1 MRAFTVVLPFL
12 LVVPLTALSAQ
23 QPPPVV
29 VGERVRITHHCNPKS
44 ADSTYPGCPRDS
56 GTFVKLAADSVIL
69 RVSDK
74 GDTLAVPLELVNRVE
89 VLWGEKRN
97 IIEGALWGLLGGAIL
112 GMAGDATCSDPF
124 CGGDFALIAAGV
136 FGAGGFAIGG
146 TIGAYVKSDVWEEVL
161 LSRLHVSHVPVQPGT
176 RARVTAPDCGLRR
189 QATTVETV
197 HGDTLVFASAPSR
210 NSIPI
215 NCPMASVARL
225 EVSTGRRPQTVRV
238 AGIGLLAGAAVGVPM
253 GFAYANDDGCAGL
266 SKWAC
271 APLGAGILGASGALI
286 GALVGS
292 QIQSDHWKEI
302 PLDQFRVSIGPQQE
316 GLALGLSFAF

>member
-1 MRAFTVVLPFL
+1 M
-12 LVVPLTALSAQ
+12 
-23 QPPPVV
+23 
-29 VGERVRITHHCNPKS
+29 
-44 ADSTYPGCPRDS
+44 
-56 GTFVKLAADSVIL
+56 
-69 RVSDK
+69 
-74 GDTLAVPLELVNRVE
+74 PLELVNRVE
-89 VLWGEKRN
+89 VLWGEKPN
-97 IIEGALWGLLGGAIL
+97 IIDGALLGFLGAAIL
-112 GMAGDATCSDPF
+112 SMVSMVGDATCSGWF

-146 TIGAYVKSDVWEEVL
+146 TIGAFVKSDIWEEAP
-161 LSRLHVSHVPVQPGT
+161 LSRLCVSHVPVQPGT

-215 NCPMASVARL
+215 NCPMASVAQL
-225 EVSTGRRPQTVRV
+225 EVSTGRRPQTLRV

-266 SKWAC
+266 AKWAC

-302 PLDQFRVSIGPQQE
+302 PLDRLRVSVAPQRD
-316 GLALGLSFAF
+316 GRFAFGVRIAF